1 MLHFD
6 GWARKA
12 PGRAARIARV
22 ARVARAARVAAAAGL
37 LLLAPASANAQV
49 GIFDALARTFS
60 DVSFYA
66 NTGRLAASTPG
77 ITADRLTSY
86 GIEVLLEVGS
96 VNRPTGAI
104 AQRADSVRLRWTGMQ
119 VTRGAAGTDTVYTY
133 DVAPVVLAAPVE
145 PVWVFEIGVGY
156 GQTTGYRSTTDGLEL
171 RGAVRDLP
179 SASLYA
185 SYVPTGT
192 YLGLR
197 SGFMRFHGLQVI
209 DAAGN
214 TFTGDADA
222 FRAGVAIGQVV
233 ELLSLNFFAEAAY
246 SVRHFPSVR
255 WSGSPLPAAVPRAIS
270 VNDWTVG
277 AGIQFGIGR
286 N

>member
-1 MLHFD
+1 MD
-6 GWARKA
+6 N
-12 PGRAARIARV
+12 RALRGALVARITLALCII
-22 ARVARAARVAAAAGL
+22 L
-37 LLLAPASANAQV
+37 LGPAPASAQV

-66 NTGRLAASTPG
+66 NTGRLAGSSAG
-77 ITADRLTSY
+77 IRADRLTSY
-86 GIEVLLEVGS
+86 GIEVLLEIGGVS
-96 VNRPTGAI
+96 RPSA
-104 AQRADSVRLRWTGMQ
+104 AAPVPHDSVRLRWTGLQ
-119 VTRGAAGTDTVYTY
+119 VTTGAAGADTVYTY
-133 DVAPVVLAAPVE
+133 DVAPITVAAPTE
-145 PVWVFEIGVGY
+145 QVWLFEIGVGY
-156 GQTTGYRSTTDGLEL
+156 GQTTGYRTRVDGLEL

-209 DAAGN
+209 DAQGT
-214 TFTGDADA
+214 TFTGDADS
-222 FRAGVAIGQVV
+222 FRAGAALGQVLQ
-233 ELLSLNFFAEAAY
+233 LLSLNFFAEASY

-255 WSGSPLPAAVPRAIS
+255 WSGGALPAGVPRDIS
-270 VNDWTVG
+270 VNDWMLG
-277 AGIQFGIGR
+277 AGVQFAIGR